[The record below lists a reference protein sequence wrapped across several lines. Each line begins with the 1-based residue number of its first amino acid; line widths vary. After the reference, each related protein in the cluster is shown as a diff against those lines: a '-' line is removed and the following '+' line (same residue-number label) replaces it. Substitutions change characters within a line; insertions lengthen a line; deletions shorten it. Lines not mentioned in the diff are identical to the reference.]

1 MHSIIIMYNIM
12 NIFKILNNF
21 YSDLQVN
28 PSKNV
33 DPQLVKYFKTE
44 FGSSWELELDKYII
58 RNEANNDKKAA

>member
-1 MHSIIIMYNIM
+1 M

-21 YSDLQVN
+21 YTDFQLN

-58 RNEANNDKKAA
+58 RNEGNND